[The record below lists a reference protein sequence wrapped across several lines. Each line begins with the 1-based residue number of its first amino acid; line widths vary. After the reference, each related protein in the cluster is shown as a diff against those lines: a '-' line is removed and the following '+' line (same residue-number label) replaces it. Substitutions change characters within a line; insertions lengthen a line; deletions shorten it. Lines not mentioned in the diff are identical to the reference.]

1 MISQQDIID
10 AIESFAPPG
19 LQESWDNTGW
29 QLTPKNPATT
39 ECTGALVCLDVTESV
54 VDEALREGCN
64 LIISHHPLIFKGL
77 RSITGATPSQRAVIT
92 AIGRGI
98 AVYSS
103 HTALDSAPEGVSH
116 ELGLRLGLHDMH
128 PLVEGN
134 MPGAGLGVLGTLPAA
149 MGAPEFIEEVKRVYE
164 TDAVRVSACG
174 APSTVSTVALC
185 SGSGGEF
192 IADAIKAGADVYVT
206 SDVRYHDFLDYHR
219 DILIVDTGHYDSEK
233 CTKSIFSNIISEK
246 FPNFAVHISSSGYNP
261 MKYV

>member
-134 MPGAGLGVLGTLPAA
+134 MP
-149 MGAPEFIEEVKRVYE
+149 AP
-164 TDAVRVSACG
+164 DSACWG
-174 APSTVSTVALC
+174 HSPQPWEPPSSLKRSRECMRPTLC
-185 SGSGGEF
+185 ECRH
-192 IADAIKAGADVYVT
+192 AELHP
-206 SDVRYHDFLDYHR
+206 R
-219 DILIVDTGHYDSEK
+219 
-233 CTKSIFSNIISEK
+233 
-246 FPNFAVHISSSGYNP
+246 
-261 MKYV
+261 